1 MYIIFY
7 AVLLYIGIGL
17 QIGGL
22 YIFMTDL
29 PKLLNNEIKIT
40 NISEFI
46 KYLIDQLIRIA
57 IASIIWPKT
66 IISIVQW
73 FKNIKTSN

>member
-1 MYIIFY
+1 MNIIYYI
-7 AVLLYIGIGL
+7 VLFYIGIGL

-46 KYLIDQLIRIA
+46 KYLVDQLIRIA
-57 IASIIWPKT
+57 KASLIWPKT
-66 IISIVQW
+66 IINIVQW
-73 FKNIKTSN
+73 FKNIKTFK

>member
-66 IISIVQW
+66 IISIAQW